1 MKKKK
6 YLTAIILNAFIGYL
20 WVLFA
25 KQMYS
30 VADSMHNAF
39 FGWIIIFIG
48 TGLFWTIE
56 RRILP
61 FQEYKR
67 THPVKIVGGVSFLTV
82 IFVGICIFK
91 FIY

>member
-1 MKKKK
+1 MKKKE
-6 YLTAIILNAFIGYL
+6 YLTAIILNAFLGYL

-30 VADSMHNAF
+30 MADSMHNAF
-39 FGWIIIFIG
+39 LGGIIIFIG
-48 TGLFWTIE
+48 TGLFWAIE

-67 THPVKIVGGVSFLTV
+67 THPVRIVGGVSFLTV
-82 IFVGICIFK
+82 TFVGIFMFK